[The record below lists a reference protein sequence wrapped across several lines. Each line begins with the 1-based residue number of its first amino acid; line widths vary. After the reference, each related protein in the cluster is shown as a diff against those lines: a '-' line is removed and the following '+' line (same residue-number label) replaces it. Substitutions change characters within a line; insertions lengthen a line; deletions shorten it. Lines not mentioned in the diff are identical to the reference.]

1 MRSAAATAGMLS
13 AAVLMAPG
21 CGSSSAPD
29 QARAEPVRRASF
41 RSLVAR
47 DFLISCPGSA
57 GRSETAF
64 QSARLDEL
72 KQLAIRK
79 GAGRAIGLG
88 ENDWAAVSRYDER
101 EPCLAGEEA
110 YGEALAEFGGT
121 LDALAARIAEYQP

>member
-1 MRSAAATAGMLS
+1 MRNAAATAGMLS

-29 QARAEPVRRASF
+29 QAKAEPVRRASF

-64 QSARLDEL
+64 QAARLDEL

-101 EPCLAGEEA
+101 EPCLSGEEA
-110 YGEALAEFGGT
+110 YGEALAAFGGT
-121 LDALAARIAEYQP
+121 LDELAARIAEYQP

>member
-13 AAVLMAPG
+13 AAVLLAPG
-21 CGSSSAPD
+21 CGSPAVPD
-29 QARAEPVRRASF
+29 QAKAEPVRRASF

-47 DFLISCPGSA
+47 DFLISCPGGA
-57 GRSETAF
+57 GRAETAS
-64 QSARLDEL
+64 QSARLEEL

-101 EPCLAGEEA
+101 EPCLAGEES
-110 YGEALAEFGGT
+110 YGEALAAFGGT
-121 LDALAARIAEYQP
+121 LDELAARIAEYQP